1 MGAAAPIGAGA
12 MVAGTALNAYG
23 QNQALDAMR
32 DVWGNARAQQAGYD
46 QAINQRQQQMLAQID
61 PNAITGAATKAKVG
75 GQMDAAARNA
85 TAAVQKQA
93 GRRRG
98 NAEGKAVAQ
107 QAQGG
112 QLAQLLRSGKL
123 AAMIQGLQGGGQ
135 NLDMLGRQMGLDT
148 NVIRGDARQA
158 ASVVPMYENAAAMQG
173 AWARQGGQLLSG
185 LGQFGVMA
193 GMAASPAGATSTL
206 NGMPYEQAALT
217 EMPVGGWAASTPGL
231 A

>member
-1 MGAAAPIGAGA
+1 
-12 MVAGTALNAYG
+12 MVGGTALNAYG

-46 QAINQRQQQMLAQID
+46 QAIDQRQQQMLAQID
-61 PNAITGAATKAKVG
+61 PNAITGAATRAKVG
-75 GQMDAAARNA
+75 GQMDASARNA
-85 TAAVQKQA
+85 TAAAQKQA

-123 AAMIQGLQGGGQ
+123 AAMIQGLQSGGQ
-135 NLDMLGRQMGLDT
+135 NVDMLGRQMGLDT
-148 NVIRGDARQA
+148 NVIRSDARQA
-158 ASVVPMYENAAAMQG
+158 ASLVPMYENAAQMRG
-173 AWARQGGQLLSG
+173 MWARQGGQLLTG
-185 LGQFGVMA
+185 LGQAGVMA
-193 GMAASPAGATSTL
+193 GLSAPAGGATSTL
-206 NGMPYEQAALT
+206 NGLPYEQAALT
-217 EMPVGGWAASTPGL
+217 EMPRGGWATSQPGL